1 MINIFNDWD
10 EDADQLSIFKETLA
24 HQKQHKS
31 YKIQILVEN
40 GETIREKLLEVK
52 LYDFMYMYDYA
63 HDNNLTHETGC
74 KWTKKL
80 QET

>member
-1 MINIFNDWD
+1 M
-10 EDADQLSIFKETLA
+10 
-24 HQKQHKS
+24 
-31 YKIQILVEN
+31 EN